1 MGADEAMSEWTKER
15 HEEAMA
21 RCEAATK
28 GPCSAHIEQEN
39 HSVHAALPIALAE
52 IERLRA
58 AAEETDRRLEVLRE
72 FASKRRTPYSF
83 SEFNDAYNNGIQ
95 DALRVLRGGQ

>member
-1 MGADEAMSEWTKER
+1 MSEWTRER
-15 HEEAMA
+15 HEAA
-21 RCEAATK
+21 KALCEAAT
-28 GPCSAHIEQEN
+28 PD
-39 HSVHAALPIALAE
+39 LPDALAE
-52 IERLRA
+52 IERGWA
-58 AAEETDRRLEVLRE
+58 AAEEMDRRLEVLRE